1 MYCPNC
7 GYKNDEDADFC
18 EHCGSRLEPG
28 DVSEPSP
35 GKKRGNLI
43 VAVLAAVIC
52 VGIAGILVYLLVLS
66 PEKEN
71 KSFTADASYQ
81 EEFDVSESQEEETDE
96 PIVSSSTEEETF
108 SNTPTPTSTPTLTPT
123 VTATPTPTSTPV
135 PTESS
140 TPVPTVTATPV
151 PTVGASDS
159 DYIIPDSSSRILS
172 RSEIESLSDEDLRL
186 AINEIYARH
195 GRKFQSEELQT
206 YFNGKAWYH
215 PSVEAEDF
223 TESMLNETERQNVMV
238 MAEIQNSRAQ

>member
-28 DVSEPSP
+28 DGSEPSP

-108 SNTPTPTSTPTLTPT
+108 SNTPTPTLTPT
-123 VTATPTPTSTPV
+123 VTATPTPTA
-135 PTESS
+135 

-238 MAEIQNSRAQ
+238 MAEVQNSRAQ